1 MEGLIKSEK
10 LCGYNTSVECGKGR
24 PDGSPPSEWNP
35 HAKCL
40 KCGWNPDVARERKE
54 KLDVRGI

>member
-10 LCGYNTSVECGKGR
+10 ICGYNTAVECGKGR

-35 HAKCL
+35 HNKCS
-40 KCGWNPDVARERKE
+40 KCGWNPTVSAERKG
-54 KLDVRGI
+54 KVL